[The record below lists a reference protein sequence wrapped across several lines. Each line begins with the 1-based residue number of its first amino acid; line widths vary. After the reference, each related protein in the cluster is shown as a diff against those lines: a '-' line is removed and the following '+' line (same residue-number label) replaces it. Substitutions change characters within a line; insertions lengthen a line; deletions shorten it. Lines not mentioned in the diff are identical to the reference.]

1 MTHAETILINLTLGT
16 FYFSGF
22 QKITTAT
29 FIASTSSAHPTQGA
43 CTRDAVPVVQELSA
57 LENEVIVAYDAL
69 LQCKVLVVA
78 PVLSFICDNPL
89 GAVLCSH
96 LGATTKKNCRICL
109 VWNDSSK

>member
-1 MTHAETILINLTLGT
+1 M
-16 FYFSGF
+16 
-22 QKITTAT
+22 
-29 FIASTSSAHPTQGA
+29 
-43 CTRDAVPVVQELSA
+43 AVPVVQELSA

-89 GAVLCSH
+89 GAELCSH

-109 VWNDSSK
+109 VWNDSHCVT